1 MAAPTPTPRPLVEP
15 ERPHKPGF
23 MERLGVGYYLRL
35 AQKRSVRVASPR
47 HLPPDAKL
55 RRLAQRITWVG
66 MLVAFGIG
74 AITTVGSV
82 WVELEFDHLPWYS
95 YYGLQGSVTL
105 VLLIIE
111 FAVLFWVAVRTVY
124 FLARLSGL
132 THAED
137 EPLLPQQ
144 ENVPNL
150 LARAA
155 LEIPDPVYRFLGI
168 DPLRHVSRR
177 KLFVI
182 GLLYR
187 GKIFLTNAVAK
198 FILRRLV
205 GKGTVRFS
213 ASWIAVPLTGI
224 WNAYVVWKV
233 AQEARLRLF
242 GYWLVQHIGRDVLT
256 AERLNEL
263 SPAAREGALRVVACT
278 MVLTQKHH
286 PNMLML
292 AVRIA
297 TTLGITQDDDYDEWD
312 ALIRTLGQVPEHEK
326 FLLLDLLCIAAALD
340 GHLSRLERR
349 RLAEAFGPHSEVY
362 YARCRRIVNL
372 LHSGRLHAA
381 IEETKLDFLP
391 G

>member
-1 MAAPTPTPRPLVEP
+1 
-15 ERPHKPGF
+15 

-35 AQKRSVRVASPR
+35 AQRRSSRATGPE
-47 HLPPDAKL
+47 HLPPDATL
-55 RRLAQRITWVG
+55 RRIANRITAMG

-82 WVELEFDHLPWYS
+82 WVEVEFEHLPWYT
-95 YYGLQGSVTL
+95 YYGLQGTVTL
-105 VLLIIE
+105 VLLVVE
-111 FAVLFWVAVRTVY
+111 FAVLFWVAMRVVY
-124 FLARLSGL
+124 YLARLTGL
-132 THAED
+132 THTEN
-137 EPLLPQQ
+137 EPLLPQE

-177 KLFVI
+177 RLFVI

-187 GKIFLTNAVAK
+187 GKIFLTNALAK
-198 FILRRLV
+198 FVLRRLM
-205 GKGTVRFS
+205 GKGTVRLS
-213 ASWIAVPLTGI
+213 ASWVAVPITGI

-242 GYWLVQHIGRDVLT
+242 GYWLVHHIGRNVLT
-256 AERLNEL
+256 AERLEAL
-263 SPAAREGALRVVACT
+263 SPTARIGALRVVACT

-292 AVRIA
+292 VVRIA
-297 TTLGITQDDDYDEWD
+297 DTLGIAEDGNYDDWD
-312 ALIRTLGQVPEHEK
+312 TLLLTLQTVPEPERY
-326 FLLLDLLCIAAALD
+326 LLLDLLCISAALD

-349 RLAEAFGPHSEVY
+349 QLAQAFGPHATAY
-362 YARCRRIVNL
+362 YARCRRLVHQL
-372 LHSGRLHAA
+372 QTGRLHAA
-381 IEETKLDFLP
+381 IAECQLDYQP